1 MEMHL
6 IQKHILRLLTKSKGM
21 RYRDLKPPRV
31 EGNQFSYHLKTLLS
45 RGYIKRTHHTYTLT
59 TKGIHHAT
67 QVNLDHFFVR
77 IQPKVVTLIVCKNAD
92 GAYLMYTR
100 GKQPFLGK
108 VGFPYG
114 KVHLGESVQD
124 AAERELREKTG
135 ISARMNQKGIVYL
148 LVKDAAGEVVTHM
161 LAHVFVATYTRG
173 EVSDAPFGSI
183 SWVYQ
188 KDVSRLPLMPGVTDI
203 LRIAESPSPHIT
215 FEELS
220 FEEA

>member
-1 MEMHL
+1 
-6 IQKHILRLLTKSKGM
+6 
-21 RYRDLKPPRV
+21 
-31 EGNQFSYHLKTLLS
+31 
-45 RGYIKRTHHTYTLT
+45 
-59 TKGIHHAT
+59 
-67 QVNLDHFFVR
+67 
-77 IQPKVVTLIVCKNAD
+77 
-92 GAYLMYTR
+92 
-100 GKQPFLGK
+100 
-108 VGFPYG
+108 
-114 KVHLGESVQD
+114 
-124 AAERELREKTG
+124 
-135 ISARMNQKGIVYL
+135 MNQKGIVYL